1 MLLVSMQMEAQTD
14 RPLIR
19 EGNRL
24 FRTEKWA
31 QAETLYRKA
40 LARNGQNPQAM
51 YNLGCALMVQQKD
64 SLAVNAYRMAGRLE
78 PNKLRRTRSY
88 HNIGCIFQN
97 HRQYA
102 EAIEAYKEALRCN
115 PDDNET
121 RYNLALCKRLLKNQP
136 PQKQNKN
143 KDDKK
148 KNDKQNKKQDKK
160 QDASKDKQKQ
170 NKDKDKQQPKFDD
183 QQMSKDNIEQMLNA
197 AIQQEKATKQ
207 KLEKNMR
214 QPRRRSLDKN
224 W

>member
-14 RPLIR
+14 RSLIR

-78 PNKLRRTRSY
+78 SNKLRRTRSY

-214 QPRRRSLDKN
+214 QPCRRSLDKN

>member
-14 RPLIR
+14 RSLIR

-51 YNLGCALMVQQKD
+51 YNLGCALMMQQKD
-64 SLAVNAYRMAGRLE
+64 SLAVNAYRMSGRLE
-78 PNKLRRTRSY
+78 SNKLRRTRSY

>member
-1 MLLVSMQMEAQTD
+1 M
-14 RPLIR
+14 
-19 EGNRL
+19 
-24 FRTEKWA
+24 
-31 QAETLYRKA
+31 
-40 LARNGQNPQAM
+40 
-51 YNLGCALMVQQKD
+51 
-64 SLAVNAYRMAGRLE
+64 
-78 PNKLRRTRSY
+78 
-88 HNIGCIFQN
+88 
-97 HRQYA
+97 
-102 EAIEAYKEALRCN
+102 RCN

-160 QDASKDKQKQ
+160 QEASKDKQKQ

>member
-14 RPLIR
+14 RSFIR

-51 YNLGCALMVQQKD
+51 YNLGCALMMQQKD
-64 SLAVNAYRMAGRLE
+64 SLAVKAYRMVGRLE